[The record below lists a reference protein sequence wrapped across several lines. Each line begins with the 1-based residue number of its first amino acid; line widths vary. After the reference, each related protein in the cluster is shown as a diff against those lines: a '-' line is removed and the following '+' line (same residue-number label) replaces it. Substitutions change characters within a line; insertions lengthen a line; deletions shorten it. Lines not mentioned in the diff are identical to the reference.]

1 MKYYLTGTI
10 LMIVFSSCLKQSI
23 PDAMLGSTKGTTA
36 TLSYKINGNAVNISV
51 DDADNQSVYSG
62 YTLSVTKNAGYYVLA
77 ASGSTGEI
85 TLSLFTDSLR
95 TGNYKYISGYGP
107 IFVTDYNN
115 TNEYVYAPY
124 DSTSVNITSYHNGHI
139 DGNFSGVLTPMVQA
153 GNPYDTFGT
162 PGSVTIKDGSFK
174 NVPVFY

>member
-85 TLSLFTDSLR
+85 TFKSLYR
-95 TGNYKYISGYGP
+95 
-107 IFVTDYNN
+107 
-115 TNEYVYAPY
+115 
-124 DSTSVNITSYHNGHI
+124 
-139 DGNFSGVLTPMVQA
+139 
-153 GNPYDTFGT
+153 
-162 PGSVTIKDGSFK
+162 
-174 NVPVFY
+174 